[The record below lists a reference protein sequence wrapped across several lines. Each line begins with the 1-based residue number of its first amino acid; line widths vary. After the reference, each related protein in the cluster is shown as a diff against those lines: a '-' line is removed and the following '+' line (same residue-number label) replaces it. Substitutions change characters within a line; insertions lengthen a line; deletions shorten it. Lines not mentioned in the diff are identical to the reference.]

1 MPIVDGLTAAKVIR
15 SFEKSHPTH
24 LLSTRASLNGRI
36 PIIAVSASL
45 LEREIQMY
53 VDAGFDGWILKP
65 ISFPR
70 LSEIMTGIV
79 DKQVRH
85 KNVYAKGGWE
95 RGGWFEETQSDVWE
109 ANTKPDES
117 KIAMSGPSDA
127 VQIQAASD
135 DPQEKGDDQ
144 DDSRQ
149 TQEQHRIAGV
159 QDRDA
164 GIEAPPEQLGEK
176 DDPDVNGEP
185 HDFP

>member
-1 MPIVDGLTAAKVIR
+1 MPIVDGLTAAKIIR

-45 LEREIQMY
+45 LERELQMY

-65 ISFPR
+65 ISFLR
-70 LSEIMTGIV
+70 LQEIMTGIV
-79 DKQVRH
+79 DKSVRH
-85 KNVYAKGGWE
+85 KNVYVKGGWE
-95 RGGWFEETQSDVWE
+95 RGGWFERSQSDVWE
-109 ANTKPDES
+109 AETKPDTD

-135 DPQEKGDDQ
+135 DPQEKGDDE

-149 TQEQHRIAGV
+149 TQEQHRIAAV

-164 GIEAPPEQLGEK
+164 GIEAPPEQLGK